1 MTEPLLWLLA
11 LGPLAL
17 AGVGMLPAGWANR
30 HPFLVAGA
38 GSAAGIAAL
47 ALIVAATAI
56 QLALGSAVLRT
67 GTIGFAGVGFALQLD
82 VLSAT
87 VALLVAF
94 VGTIVIHYSR
104 NYLDGDPGHGRF
116 IRWLS
121 LTLACVL
128 TLILAGNLFQ
138 LALAWLGTSLG
149 LHRLLLFYRERPA
162 AVLAARKKFI
172 ASRIGDLCLIGAM
185 ALAHGRFGSLDF
197 AAIQQGAK
205 ALHEA
210 AVIPADIHVLAALLV
225 VAGLLKCAQFPL
237 HGWLLEVMETPTP
250 VSALLHAG
258 IINAGGFL
266 LLRFADVLALSGPAL
281 DLLLVVGGVSAL
293 FGSVVMTTQTSIK
306 VSLAYSTIAQMGFM
320 MLQIGLGAFSAA
332 LLHLVAH
339 SLYKAHAFLSSGSA
353 IDLQRAPGS
362 AATGW
367 RPHPARLL
375 LAIGLVLATTLAA
388 GSVFG
393 MRPGSQ
399 PGVFALGAIVMLGLT
414 HLIGQAIDERPNA
427 ALIGRVVLLATAVA
441 TAYFGLQWLAA
452 RLTAGVLPS
461 TLALRGPFDLAIVV
475 AVVCGFAAIT
485 VVQGLLPGRMQTP
498 SWQRWHAHVAN
509 GFYVNTIANRLVL
522 RFWPTA
528 PARLRAPA
536 AAYPET

>member
-17 AGVGMLPAGWANR
+17 VLVAMIPAAWANQ
-30 HPFLVAGA
+30 HPFRVAQMA
-38 GSAAGIAAL
+38 WAAGIAAL
-47 ALIVAATAI
+47 ALTVAAASI
-56 QLALGSAVLRT
+56 QHVVGSAVLRT

-94 VGTIVIHYSR
+94 VGTIVIQYSR
-104 NYLDGDPGHGRF
+104 NYLDGDPDHGRF

-138 LALAWLGTSLG
+138 LALAWFGTSLG
-149 LHRLLLFYRERPA
+149 LHRLLLFYRARPA
-162 AVLAARKKFI
+162 AILAARKKFI

-185 ALAHGRFGSLDF
+185 ALAHRRFGSLDF

-210 AVIPADIHVLAALLV
+210 AAIPGDIHVLAALLV

-281 DLLLVVGGVSAL
+281 DLLLVVGGVTAL
-293 FGSVVMTTQTSIK
+293 FGSVVMTTQTSVK

-339 SLYKAHAFLSSGSA
+339 SLYKAHAFLSSGSV
-353 IDLQRAPGS
+353 IDLRRAPGF
-362 AATGW
+362 ATPGV
-367 RPHPARLL
+367 RPHPSRLL
-375 LAIGLVLATTLAA
+375 IATGLVLATTLAVGA
-388 GSVFG
+388 VSGAT
-393 MRPGSQ
+393 PGSQ

-414 HLIGQAIDERPNA
+414 HLIGQAIDERPSA
-427 ALIGRVVLLATAVA
+427 AVVGRVVLLALAVA

-452 RLTAGVLPS
+452 QLTADVLPS
-461 TLALRGPFDLAIVV
+461 TLALRGPFDLAIIATVV
-475 AVVCGFAAIT
+475 SGFAAIT
-485 VVQGLLPGRMQTP
+485 VVQGLLPGRMETP
-498 SWQRWHAHVAN
+498 TWQRWHAHVVN
-509 GFYVNTIANRLVL
+509 GFYVNTITNRLVL

-528 PARLRAPA
+528 PTRPLAPA
-536 AAYPET
+536 AAHPET

>member
-1 MTEPLLWLLA
+1 MTQPLLWLLA

-17 AGVGMLPAGWANR
+17 TGVGMLPAGWANR
-30 HPFLVAGA
+30 HPKRVARVA
-38 GSAAGIAAL
+38 CAAGIAAL
-47 ALIVAATAI
+47 ALIMAATGI
-56 QLALGSAVLRT
+56 QFAHGGAVLRT
-67 GTIGFAGVGFALQLD
+67 GTIGWAGFGVALQLD

-94 VGTIVIHYSR
+94 VGTIVLHYSR
-104 NYLDGDPGHGRF
+104 NYLDGDRGHGRF

-138 LALAWLGTSLG
+138 LASAWLGTSLC

-162 AVLAARKKFI
+162 AILAARKKFI

-185 ALAHGRFGSLDF
+185 ALAYGRFGSLDF
-197 AAIQQGAK
+197 AAIQEGAK

-210 AVIPADIHVLAALLV
+210 ATIPGDVHVLAALLV

-266 LLRFADVLALSGPAL
+266 LLRFADVLVLSGPAL
-281 DLLLVVGGVSAL
+281 DLLLLAGGVTAL

-332 LLHLVAH
+332 LLHLIAH
-339 SLYKAHAFLSSGSA
+339 SLYKAHAFLSSGSV
-353 IDLQRAPGS
+353 IDMARAPG
-362 AATGW
+362 ANAPGW
-367 RPHPARLL
+367 RPHPASLL
-375 LAIGLVLATTLAA
+375 SATGLILVTTLAA

-414 HLIGQAIDERPNA
+414 HLIGQAIDERPSA
-427 ALIGRVVLLATAVA
+427 ALIGRVLLLATAVA

-461 TLALRGPFDLAIVV
+461 MLALRGPFDLAIG
-475 AVVCGFAAIT
+475 ATVVCGFAAIT
-485 VVQGLLPGRMQTP
+485 IVHGLLPGWIQTP
-498 SWQRWHAHVAN
+498 FWQRWHAHVAN

-522 RFWPTA
+522 RLWPTA
-528 PARLRAPA
+528 SARPPACAEA
-536 AAYPET
+536 HPET